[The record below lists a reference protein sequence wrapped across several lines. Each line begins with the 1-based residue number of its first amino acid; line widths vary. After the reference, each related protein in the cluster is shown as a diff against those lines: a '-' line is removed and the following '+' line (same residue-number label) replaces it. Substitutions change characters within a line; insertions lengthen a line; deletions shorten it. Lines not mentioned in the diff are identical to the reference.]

1 MQRQCV
7 TVIVEKRG
15 CIKCGCKVGRKGGG
29 KEESGLIELPC
40 FALLCFAWIKVEN
53 THTQKKKWKPSHKVG
68 KQGTRTLASR
78 QRTKKNGKGKKR
90 KIQQQQEGAH
100 GRRNSQ
106 LRVKCVYVECPRSW
120 GHNDDLIS
128 KNQKKR
134 QNTRREKKRKKEQ
147 SEGRQ
152 KGGRR
157 EAEERQKRGRREE
170 DEGK

>member
-90 KIQQQQEGAH
+90 KIQQQQEAAH

-128 KNQKKR
+128 KNQKK
-134 QNTRREKKRKKEQ
+134 TKHKKGEETEERI
-147 SEGRQ
+147 
-152 KGGRR
+152 GRR
-157 EAEERQKRGRREE
+157 EAEERQKRGRREA
-170 DEGK
+170 EGRRMRENN

>member
-53 THTQKKKWKPSHKVG
+53 THTHTKKKWKPSHKVG

-90 KIQQQQEGAH
+90 KIQQQQEAAH

-128 KNQKKR
+128 KNQKK
-134 QNTRREKKRKKEQ
+134 TKHKKGEETEERI
-147 SEGRQ
+147 
-152 KGGRR
+152 GRR
-157 EAEERQKRGRREE
+157 EAEERQKRGRREA
-170 DEGK
+170 EGRRMRENN